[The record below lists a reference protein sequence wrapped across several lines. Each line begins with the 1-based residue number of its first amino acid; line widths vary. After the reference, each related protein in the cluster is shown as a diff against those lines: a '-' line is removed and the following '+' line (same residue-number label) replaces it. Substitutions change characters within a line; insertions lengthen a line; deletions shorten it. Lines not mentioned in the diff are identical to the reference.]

1 MRKFHVL
8 LLGTAAAALVGG
20 AAWSADLNIGVQTE
34 PSAID
39 PHFHNNPWT
48 LMVMQHFFGTITEQ
62 DEKQRIVPGLAEKWE
77 LIDDNTWEFKLRSGV
92 TFQDGSPLTVDD
104 ILFTVERSQDVPGSP
119 TNTGRFLTLSGKKY
133 SKIDDLTFQVATEN
147 PYPTMA
153 SDLSVTHIIS
163 EKNGKGAT
171 TADYASGKATIGTG
185 PYKFTE
191 WLRGDRVVME
201 ANPNFWAGKP
211 KWDKVTLKTLASG
224 PTRVAGLLSGTVDV
238 IDNVPTE
245 DIETLKGN
253 AKVNVFIEPSS
264 RVIWMRLDMN
274 RDLSPDVKTMG
285 GEVMFPNPLRDWR
298 VRRALAKAIDR
309 DAMVSRVMSG
319 SAIPAGQ
326 YIPPGSHGHNPDLKP
341 EPYDPE
347 GAKKLLADAG
357 YGDGFQLVVTSAD
370 NRYPNDTNIVEAIA
384 QNLNRIGIK
393 ATVRIVPS
401 QGFPSRTRDGEF
413 SFAISSWGS
422 NTGDGA
428 DILYYGFHSFRP
440 DLKLGGANFLRNI
453 NRRLDEAVRPV
464 VNEMDFD
471 ERERM
476 IRDAFAITV
485 NDVGGIPVH
494 WQGNIVATRKDLK
507 IQVRA
512 DQWILAENVTKM

>member
-1 MRKFHVL
+1 MRKFHAL
-8 LLGTAAAALVGG
+8 LLGTTAAALVTG
-20 AAWSADLNIGVQTE
+20 AAWSANLNIGVQTE

-62 DEKQRIVPGLAEKWE
+62 DEKQRIVPGLAESWE
-77 LIDDNTWEFKLRSGV
+77 LIDDNTWEFKLRGGV
-92 TFQDGSPLTVDD
+92 KFQDGTPLTVDD

-133 SKIDDLTFQVATEN
+133 SKIDDLTFRVATEN

-191 WLRGDRVVME
+191 WLRGDKVVMD

-253 AKVNVFIEPSS
+253 SKVNVFIEALEQGH
-264 RVIWMRLDMN
+264 LDAVGYEP
-274 RDLSPDVKTMG
+274 R
-285 GEVMFPNPLRDWR
+285 PLAGRQDHG
-298 VRRALAKAIDR
+298 RRR
-309 DAMVSRVMSG
+309 GV
-319 SAIPAGQ
+319 
-326 YIPPGSHGHNPDLKP
+326 P
-341 EPYDPE
+341 EPASRLA
-347 GAKKLLADAG
+347 GAQGDRQGDRPRRHGLA
-357 YGDGFQLVVTSAD
+357 
-370 NRYPNDTNIVEAIA
+370 
-384 QNLNRIGIK
+384 
-393 ATVRIVPS
+393 
-401 QGFPSRTRDGEF
+401 RDVGQR
-413 SFAISSWGS
+413 
-422 NTGDGA
+422 
-428 DILYYGFHSFRP
+428 HPR
-440 DLKLGGANFLRNI
+440 
-453 NRRLDEAVRPV
+453 RPV
-464 VNEMDFD
+464 HSAGKP
-471 ERERM
+471 R
-476 IRDAFAITV
+476 
-485 NDVGGIPVH
+485 P
-494 WQGNIVATRKDLK
+494 QP
-507 IQVRA
+507 
-512 DQWILAENVTKM
+512 